1 MHADGDLRCPPEQ
14 TELAFAM
21 LRMLGRPVEMV
32 RYPEESHG
40 VSILGRP
47 DRRADRLQ
55 RIVDFFGEH
64 L

>member
-1 MHADGDLRCPPEQ
+1 VF
-14 TELAFAM
+14 TM

-47 DRRADRLQ
+47 DRRADRMQ
-55 RIVDFFGEH
+55 RIVDFFSAH